1 MNETTVRAM
10 AQANPVKN
18 LTAAWTADVQAARA
32 TIDTLNLLLRR
43 LDKTAATLE
52 EGHDLQLA
60 VLDLGPAGNAFAAAR
75 RDLEKQQPA
84 GFSLPKPS

>member
-43 LDKTAATLE
+43 LDKTATTLE
-52 EGHDLQLA
+52 DCHDLQLA
-60 VLDLGPAGNAFAAAR
+60 VDLGPAGNAFAAAR

-84 GFSLPKPS
+84 GFTMPKGN